1 MIKKLFSLLL
11 ACLALAPLLSCTGGE
26 TPEGGTPSDAFSMKA
41 TITNIGERIEVD
53 VTEAEYAEGPYWVI
67 TSDATV
73 YLDRDG
79 NAIARSDLKV
89 GDTIEIFYSGQV
101 MMSYPPQIVAARIRC
116 ASWRR

>member
-1 MIKKLFSLLL
+1 MIKKLLSLCL
-11 ACLALAPLLSCTGGE
+11 ACLALTPLFSCFDGAGE
-26 TPEGGTPSDAFSMKA
+26 PEGYTPSDAFSMKA
-41 TITNIGERIEVD
+41 TVERIGDRIEVN

-101 MMSYPPQIVAARIRC
+101 MMSYPPQIVAKKIKLA
-116 ASWRR
+116 